1 MVTMTDIAEKAGVSR
16 PTVSLVLNRRE
27 ASVGISADTRTRVL
41 EVAEQLGYR
50 RNDLARAVVTGKNH
64 MVGFLAVAPEVEHVS
79 RMMVGCLSE
88 AEERGHTF
96 KVLRLHN
103 NRVDRSVID
112 RCVNLRLA
120 AVIVVHLHD
129 ADSLAYLHHELN
141 RHQIPL
147 AILDSSFPQAFGTR
161 VISQDEVGAFNA
173 TEHLLQLG
181 HRRIAFIAGREDSGS
196 SALRQKGYLRAL
208 AAWSVPVREELL
220 VRGQWDI
227 EVTEQ
232 VTAQLLGLEAGK
244 APTAI
249 FCASDIMAL
258 VAIRHAWMA
267 GLNLPRDLSVVGY
280 GNLSLTD
287 LCYPALTTV
296 AQPFHLM
303 GQTAVRAV
311 LEQTIEVPSGPPIEP
326 REYALETRL
335 AVRNSTAPTAT
346 EL

>member
-41 EVAEQLGYR
+41 EAAEALGYR

-64 MVGFLAVAPEVEHVS
+64 MVGFLAVSPDAEHVT

-141 RHQIPL
+141 RHHIPL
-147 AILDSSFPQAFGTR
+147 AILDSSFPQPFGTR
-161 VISQDEVGAFNA
+161 VISQDEVGAYGA

-181 HRRIAFIAGREDSGS
+181 HRRIGFIGGPADSGS
-196 SALRQKGYLRAL
+196 SALRQSGYLRAM
-208 AAWSVPVREELL
+208 AAWSVPVREELV
-220 VRGQWDI
+220 VRGEWDI
-227 EVTEQ
+227 EATER
-232 VTAQLLGLEAGK
+232 VTAGLLALGAGK

-249 FCASDIMAL
+249 FCASDGMAQM
-258 VAIRHAWMA
+258 ATRHAWMA
-267 GLNLPRDLSVVGY
+267 GLHLPRDLSVVGY
-280 GNLSLTD
+280 GNLARTE

-296 AQPFHLM
+296 EQPFQLM
-303 GQTAVRAV
+303 GQTAVRV
-311 LEQTIEVPSGPPIEP
+311 LLEQTVETPSGPPIEP

-335 AVRNSTAPTAT
+335 IVRNSTAPAP
-346 EL
+346 